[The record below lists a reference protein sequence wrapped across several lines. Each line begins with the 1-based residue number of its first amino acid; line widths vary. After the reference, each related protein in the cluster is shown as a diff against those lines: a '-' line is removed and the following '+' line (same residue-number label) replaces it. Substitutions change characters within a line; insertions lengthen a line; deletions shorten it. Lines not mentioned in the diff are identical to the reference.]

1 MGVRRHRIK
10 RKEAKRIAA
19 IASERWPEL
28 ADFISSARDSE
39 FELAH
44 AEEAQVLLVDRT
56 PVLLLAGGEP
66 IPAITGLEK
75 FSIDLPKVTVDVGAV
90 PYIAKGAHV
99 MVPGIVSLSRDFKEG
114 AGVAVAEE
122 KLGSIIAV
130 GIALMSSDEIKLSS
144 KGRAIKNIHHVGD
157 KLWKLYSKL

>member
-1 MGVRRHRIK
+1 MRRHRIK
-10 RKEAKRIAA
+10 RKEARRLAA

-39 FELAH
+39 FELVYT
-44 AEEAQVLLVDRT
+44 EAQVLLVDRV
-56 PVLLLAGGEP
+56 PVLLLADREP

-75 FSIDLPKVTVDVGAV
+75 FNVDVPKVTVDVGAV

-99 MVPGIVSLSRDFKEG
+99 MVPGILSISRDFKEG
-114 AGVAVAEE
+114 AGVAVTEE

-130 GIALMSSDEIKLSS
+130 GIALMSSDEIRLSS
-144 KGRAIKNIHHVGD
+144 KGRAVKNIHHVGD
-157 KLWKLYSKL
+157 KLWRVYSKL